1 MQAIAKD
8 VYIEDDYPGVTLGVI
23 SLAHGLLQVD
33 APPSPEDARI
43 WRAALLSLGGG
54 SERLLVNLDA
64 HPDRTLGARAMDC
77 TIVAH
82 EKTAQVFRSRPNTF
96 KAQGEDTGADWE
108 SIPGLG
114 NVRWI
119 LPEITFSHQMT
130 LHWDDNAPIV
140 LEHHPG
146 PSAGATWVI
155 LPEEKVVFVGDAV
168 LRNQP
173 PFLAGAD
180 LPAWLE
186 TLKLLLSPAYRGWLV
201 VSGRGGLVNV
211 DVIRAQRDYLEQVLN
226 KIEKL
231 AQKKSPPE
239 CRGKSDHA
247 SFESIQDPCQPA
259 PEICPASAVWLVSL
273 LCPALPS
280 SQQCCRRGVKI
291 PWQVNTNPFLN

>member
-1 MQAIAKD
+1 MKSIAKD

-23 SLAHGLLQVD
+23 SLTHGLLQID
-33 APPSPEDARI
+33 APPSPEDART

-77 TIVAH
+77 TVVAH

-108 SIPGLG
+108 TIPGLG

-119 LPEITFSHQMT
+119 LPEITFSHQMI
-130 LHWDDNAPIV
+130 LHWDDNISIV

-146 PSAGATWVI
+146 PSAGASWVI

-168 LRNQP
+168 LSNQP

-180 LPAWLE
+180 LTAWLE
-186 TLKLLLSPAYRGWLV
+186 TLAVLLSPAFHGWLV
-201 VSGRGGLVNV
+201 VSGRGGLVKV
-211 DVIRAQRDYLEQVLN
+211 DVIKAQKDYLTQVSN
-226 KIEKL
+226 KMEKL
-231 AQKKSPPE
+231 ANKKSPPE
-239 CRGKSDHA
+239 AVENLITPLLNPFKISANRHQKYAQRLRYGLYHYYA
-247 SFESIQDPCQPA
+247 RHYH
-259 PEICPASAVWLVSL
+259 PASNIA
-273 LCPALPS
+273 
-280 SQQCCRRGVKI
+280 GEE
-291 PWQVNTNPFLN
+291 

>member
-8 VYIEDDYPGVTLGVI
+8 VYIEDEYLGATLGVI
-23 SLAHGLLQVD
+23 SLAHGLLQID
-33 APPSPEDARI
+33 APPSPEDERT
-43 WRAALLSLGGG
+43 WRAVLLSLGGG

-77 TIVAH
+77 TVIAH
-82 EKTAQVFRSRPNTF
+82 EKTSQVFRSRPNTF

-108 SIPGLG
+108 GIPGLG
-114 NVRWI
+114 TIRWI
-119 LPEITFSHQMT
+119 LPEITFSHQMI
-130 LHWDDNAPIV
+130 LRWDDNASI
-140 LEHHPG
+140 EMEYHPG
-146 PSAGATWVI
+146 PSAGATWVT

-201 VSGRGGLVNV
+201 VSGRGGLVNTDIV
-211 DVIRAQRDYLEQVLN
+211 RAQKDYLEQILH

-231 AQKKSPPE
+231 AQKKSSPESVENLIGALLIHLKFPPTDIKNMHNAFVMV
-239 CRGKSDHA
+239 CFITMPG
-247 SFESIQDPCQPA
+247 ITIQPA
-259 PEICPASAVWLVSL
+259 ISL
-273 LCPALPS
+273 ERS
-280 SQQCCRRGVKI
+280 EFS
-291 PWQVNTNPFLN
+291 

>member
-8 VYIEDDYPGVTLGVI
+8 VYIENGYPGVTLGVI
-23 SLAHGLLQVD
+23 SLAHGLFQID
-33 APPSPEDARI
+33 APPSPEDART

-64 HPDRTLGARAMDC
+64 HPDRTLGARSMDC
-77 TIVAH
+77 TIVVH

-96 KAQGEDTGADWE
+96 KAQGEETGADWE

-119 LPEITFSHQMT
+119 IPEITFSHQMAI
-130 LHWDDNAPIV
+130 HWDDDASIV

-146 PSAGATWVI
+146 PSAGASWVVMGR
-155 LPEEKVVFVGDAV
+155 EKVVFVGDAV

-180 LPAWLE
+180 LPEWLE

-211 DVIRAQRDYLEQVLN
+211 DAIRDQKEYLEQLLN
-226 KIEKL
+226 KIGKL

-239 CRGKSDHA
+239 AVENLVTPLLNPFK
-247 SFESIQDPCQPA
+247 IPA
-259 PEICPASAVWLVSL
+259 NRRKQYTQRLRYGL
-273 LCPALPS
+273 YHYYGRHYHPS
-280 SQQCCRRGVKI
+280 SNISGEE
-291 PWQVNTNPFLN
+291 

>member
-8 VYIEDDYPGVTLGVI
+8 VYIEDEYPGVTLGVI
-23 SLAHGLLQVD
+23 SLTHGLLQID
-33 APPSPEDARI
+33 APPSPEDART

-77 TIVAH
+77 TIVVH

-108 SIPGLG
+108 GIPGLG

-130 LHWDDNAPIV
+130 LHWDDNAPII

-155 LPEEKVVFVGDAV
+155 LPHEKVVFVGDAV

-186 TLKLLLSPAYRGWLV
+186 TLKLLLSSVLPWLAGGQRARWIGERGRHPGAKGL
-201 VSGRGGLVNV
+201 SGTG
-211 DVIRAQRDYLEQVLN
+211 AQQDWKTGTE
-226 KIEKL
+226 EKPTG
-231 AQKKSPPE
+231 S
-239 CRGKSDHA
+239 RGKPD
-247 SFESIQDPCQPA
+247 
-259 PEICPASAVWLVSL
+259 
-273 LCPALPS
+273 
-280 SQQCCRRGVKI
+280 RR
-291 PWQVNTNPFLN
+291 PF

>member
-1 MQAIAKD
+1 MQSIAKD
-8 VYIEDDYPGVTLGVI
+8 VYIEVEYPGVTLGVI
-23 SLAHGLLQVD
+23 SLAHGLVQID

-77 TIVAH
+77 TIVAQ

-96 KAQGEDTGADWE
+96 KAQGEDTGSDWE
-108 SIPGLG
+108 NIPGLG

-146 PSAGATWVI
+146 PSAGATWAI

-180 LPAWLE
+180 LSAWLE
-186 TLKLLLSPAYRGWLV
+186 TLKLLLSPAYHGWLV
-201 VSGRGGLVNV
+201 VSGRGGLVSV
-211 DVIRAQRDYLEQVLN
+211 DVIRAQRDYLDQVLN

-231 AQKKSPPE
+231 AQKKSSPE
-239 CRGKSDHA
+239 AVENLITPLLS
-247 SFESIQDPCQPA
+247 SF
-259 PEICPASAVWLVSL
+259 
-273 LCPALPS
+273 
-280 SQQCCRRGVKI
+280 KI
-291 PWQVNTNPFLN
+291 PAHRHQQYSQRLRYGLYHYYAHHYHLASNVAGEE

>member
-8 VYIEDDYPGVTLGVI
+8 VYIENEYLGVTLGVI
-23 SLAHGLLQVD
+23 SLAHGLLQID
-33 APPSPEDARI
+33 APPFPEDART

-82 EKTAQVFRSRPNTF
+82 EKTAQVFRTRPNTF
-96 KAQGEDTGADWE
+96 KAQGEETGADWE

-114 NVRWI
+114 NIRWI
-119 LPEITFSHQMT
+119 LPEITFSHQMAI
-130 LHWDDNAPIV
+130 HWNESAPIL

-146 PSAGATWVI
+146 PSAGATWVV
-155 LPEEKVVFVGDAV
+155 LPEDKIIFVGDAV
-168 LRNQP
+168 VGNQP

-180 LPAWLE
+180 LDAWLE
-186 TLKLLLSPAYRGWLV
+186 TVKLLLTHPYRGWPV
-201 VSGRGGLVNV
+201 VSGRGGLV
-211 DVIRAQRDYLEQVLN
+211 DVETIRAQRDYLEQVSH

-239 CRGKSDHA
+239 A
-247 SFESIQDPCQPA
+247 VENLIAPLLNPFEIPA
-259 PEICPASAVWLVSL
+259 NLHQKYAQRLRYGLVSL
-273 LCPALPS
+273 LQPAFPS
-280 SQQCCRRGVKI
+280 LQQHCGGGV
-291 PWQVNTNPFLN
+291 NFR

>member
-1 MQAIAKD
+1 MQAITKD
-8 VYIEDDYPGVTLGVI
+8 IYIENGYPGVTLGVVV
-23 SLAHGLLQVD
+23 LAHGLFQID
-33 APPSPEDARI
+33 APPSPEDART

-54 SERLLVNLDA
+54 AERLLVNLDA

-77 TIVAH
+77 TIVVH

-119 LPEITFSHQMT
+119 IPEITFSHQMT
-130 LHWDDNAPIV
+130 IHWDEDAPIV

-155 LPEEKVVFVGDAV
+155 LKHEKVVFIGDAV

-180 LPAWLE
+180 LPEWLE
-186 TLKLLLSPAYRGWLV
+186 SLKLLLSPAYRDWQV

-211 DVIRAQRDYLEQVLN
+211 EAIRAQKEYLDQLHN

-231 AQKKSPPE
+231 GQKKSPPDSLE
-239 CRGKSDHA
+239 NLITPLLSPFK
-247 SFESIQDPCQPA
+247 I
-259 PEICPASAVWLVSL
+259 PASRRNQYSQRLRYGL
-273 LCPALPS
+273 LHYYARHYHPA
-280 SQQCCRRGVKI
+280 
-291 PWQVNTNPFLN
+291 TNLAGEE

>member
-1 MQAIAKD
+1 MVPVLRPRREVGA
-8 VYIEDDYPGVTLGVI
+8 GV
-23 SLAHGLLQVD
+23 
-33 APPSPEDARI
+33 
-43 WRAALLSLGGG
+43 LGGG

-108 SIPGLG
+108 GIPGLG

-119 LPEITFSHQMT
+119 LPEITFSHQMA
-130 LHWDDNAPIV
+130 LHWDENVPIE

-155 LPEEKVVFVGDAV
+155 LPEEKAVFVGDAV

-201 VSGRGGLVNV
+201 VSGRGGLVNA
-211 DVIRAQRDYLEQVLN
+211 DVIRAQKDYLEQVLN
-226 KIEKL
+226 KVGKL

-239 CRGKSDHA
+239 AVENLIAPLLNPFK
-247 SFESIQDPCQPA
+247 IPA
-259 PEICPASAVWLVSL
+259 NRHQKYTQRLRYGLYHYYGRHYHPASNIA
-273 LCPALPS
+273 
-280 SQQCCRRGVKI
+280 GEE
-291 PWQVNTNPFLN
+291 